1 MNTRRP
7 LPQRR
12 RSENFDMEFGGFS
25 KRYYITVGYYDDGG
39 IGEVFINHPVSGLQ
53 SEAIAR
59 DGAVAVSLALQYG
72 VPLETLQHA
81 VTRNDNNEPTSIV
94 GAVVDRLMQ
103 MESTNASA

>member
-1 MNTRRP
+1 MTMRRA

-25 KRYYITVGYYDDGG
+25 KRYNITVGYYDDGG

-81 VTRNDNNEPTSIV
+81 VTRNDRNEPTSIV
-94 GAVVDRLMQ
+94 GAVVDRLIQ
-103 MESTNASA
+103 INASVA